1 MPDRWQTY
9 AIEFKGGLITNMS
22 PLQHGI
28 NAPGSARILRNYE
41 PSIEGGYRSIQGY
54 DKYDPDIV
62 PPYGAPL
69 VHGNGQS
76 GTTLIVGNIYTEPAA
91 TDVFSLAGGAVDGAA
106 QTGTSLDVDGLDVAP
121 SANDTFTIAGDTT
134 VYTVSA
140 ATALVGTASTL
151 TITPA
156 ITVAPADSAVLSF
169 RYTIA
174 SSGVSFSS
182 VNKRATLTLDQTMV
196 VNPSDQDAVT
206 FVSGSGIIHGVHTFE
221 SAVIAARGSDLFKS
235 TGSGWTKIN
244 TPNYG
249 TVLVDGGSQTGTSL
263 VVDGITGTPQVG
275 DTFTIAGV
283 DLIYT
288 LTATPTVTSGSATFA
303 IDPALNSSPANDA
316 ALTFLS
322 VDRTGM
328 DKHRFANFN
337 YSGTDYMVGVDGAN
351 VPFVYDGTFF
361 TALDGIPTDGN
372 GAGHVANFKNQ
383 LFFAKGS
390 NLLFTAPYTFDDFS
404 AASGA
409 GTINVGSA
417 ITGLIIFREQLII
430 FSERSIKRLVG
441 NTIGDFQ
448 LQPITLDTGCTETD
462 TIQEIGGDVLYLGPD
477 GIRSLAATDRT
488 GDFDLAVASKPIQDD
503 VTDFVNR
510 NTSFSSVVIRP
521 KSQYRLLGYNANFS
535 ADASQGIIGS
545 QVEQGINW
553 AELQGFKAYVA
564 SSNLYEGIET
574 IVFANTTG
582 YVYQME
588 SGNSLDG
595 SDIYSTFA
603 TPYIPI
609 NDPRIRKTIYKMLL
623 YTDPDGSF
631 FSEVNLLFDFGET
644 GIIQPTPFVFDNT
657 SGSNAPAFY
666 GTSIYGTGTYGG
678 TIQRLFESQ
687 TVGSGYVVSLQFRAN
702 STNPPHSLDAVT
714 LEYGTHGRR

>member
-54 DKYDPDIV
+54 DKYDPAVV
-62 PPYGAPL
+62 PPYGTPL
-69 VHGNGQS
+69 VHGGSQT
-76 GTTLIVGNIYTEPAA
+76 GTTLILGNIFFAP
-91 TDVFSLAGGAVDGAA
+91 DAG
-106 QTGTSLDVDGLDVAP
+106 
-121 SANDTFTIAGDTT
+121 DTFTIDGVT
-134 VYTVSA
+134 
-140 ATALVGTASTL
+140 GT
-151 TITPA
+151 
-156 ITVAPADSAVLSF
+156 
-169 RYTIA
+169 YTIDTG
-174 SSGVSFSS
+174 GVSFDAT
-182 VNKRATLTLDQTMV
+182 NKRATLTLTGALASSPADQA
-196 VNPSDQDAVT
+196 AVT
-206 FVSGSGIIHGVHTFE
+206 FTSGSGTIQGVHTFE

-263 VVDGITGTPQVG
+263 VVDGIDGTPQVG

-303 IDPALNSSPANDA
+303 IDPALNSSPANNA

-390 NLLFTAPYTFDDFS
+390 SLLFTAPFTFDDFS

-477 GIRSLAATDRT
+477 GIRSLSATDRV
-488 GDFDLAVASKPIQDD
+488 GDFNLAVASKIIQDD

-510 NTSFSSVVIRP
+510 HTSFSSVVIRP
-521 KSQYRLLGYNANFS
+521 KSQYRLLGFNTNYS
-535 ADASQGIIGS
+535 ADASRGIIGS
-545 QVEQGINW
+545 QVEQGLNW
-553 AELQGFKAYVA
+553 AELRGFKAYVA

-574 IVFANTTG
+574 IVFANTDG

-595 SDIYSTFA
+595 SDIYATFA

-609 NDPRIRKTIYKMLL
+609 NDPRIRKTIYKMFL

-631 FSEVNLLFDFGET
+631 FSEVNLLFDFNEL
-644 GIIQPTPFVFDNT
+644 GIIQPTPVVFDNT
-657 SGSNAPAFY
+657 SGATAPSFY
-666 GTSIYGTGTYGG
+666 GTAIYGTDSYGG

-687 TVGSGYVVSLQFRAN
+687 MVGSGYVVSLQFRAN
-702 STNPPHSLDAVT
+702 STNPPHSLDAAT
-714 LEYGTHGRR
+714 LEYGTYGRR

>member
-41 PSIEGGYRSIQGY
+41 PSIEGGYRSVQGY
-54 DKYDPDIV
+54 DKYDSNIV

-69 VHGNGQS
+69 VHGGSQT
-76 GTTLIVGNIYTEPAA
+76 GTTLIIGNIYT
-91 TDVFSLAGGAVDGAA
+91 
-106 QTGTSLDVDGLDVAP
+106 AP
-121 SANDTFTIAGDTT
+121 VVGDTLTIAGVT
-134 VYTVSA
+134 
-140 ATALVGTASTL
+140 GT
-151 TITPA
+151 
-156 ITVAPADSAVLSF
+156 
-169 RYTIA
+169 YTIDTG
-174 SSGVSFSS
+174 GVSFDTT
-182 VNKRATLTLDQTMV
+182 NKRATLTLTGALASSPADQA
-196 VNPSDQDAVT
+196 AVT
-206 FVSGSGIIHGVHTFE
+206 FTSGSGTIQGVHTFE

-263 VVDGITGTPQVG
+263 VVDGIDGTPQVG

-303 IDPALNSSPANDA
+303 IDPALNSSPANNA

-390 NLLFTAPYTFDDFS
+390 SLLFTAPFTFDDFS

-477 GIRSLAATDRT
+477 GIRSLSATDRV
-488 GDFDLAVASKPIQDD
+488 GDFNLAVASKIIQDD

-510 NTSFSSVVIRP
+510 HTSFSSVVIRP
-521 KSQYRLLGYNANFS
+521 KSQYRLLGFNTNYS
-535 ADASQGIIGS
+535 ADASRGIIGS
-545 QVEQGINW
+545 QVEQGLNW
-553 AELQGFKAYVA
+553 AELRGFKAYVA

-574 IVFANTTG
+574 IVFANTDG

-595 SDIYSTFA
+595 SDIYATFA

-609 NDPRIRKTIYKMLL
+609 NDPRIRKTIYKMFL

-631 FSEVNLLFDFGET
+631 FSEVNLLFDFNEL
-644 GIIQPTPFVFDNT
+644 GIIQPTPVVFDNT
-657 SGSNAPAFY
+657 SGATAPSFY
-666 GTSIYGTGTYGG
+666 GTAIYGTDSYGG

-687 TVGSGYVVSLQFRAN
+687 MVGSGYVVSLQFRAN
-702 STNPPHSLDAVT
+702 STNPPHSLDAAT
-714 LEYGTHGRR
+714 LEYGTYGRR